1 VACSRD
7 LAPIIYA
14 QQEDMGQE
22 IEETRFT
29 AADFQ
34 EYAQRLREE
43 TALLEDWFSSNIF
56 SARDRMGGFEL
67 EAWLIDGN
75 ACPAPV
81 NQEFLKRLDNP
92 MVVPELARFNVEL
105 NDHPQHLWGSA
116 LSRFEASLGATW
128 SRCKQVAAELD
139 TYLLMIGILPTVRE
153 AELSPANMSDMKR
166 YRALNEQ
173 VLRLREGQ
181 PLELDINGRQHL
193 KTTHRSVMLEAATT
207 SFQLHLKVQ
216 PQLAVRAYNA
226 SIIASAPMV
235 AATANSPYLFGYDL
249 WDETRI
255 PLFEQSVSVGGLAGA
270 SHGPMRRVT
279 FGSGYVRNSIL
290 ECFIENEQHYPIL
303 LPMTFQEGLEQM
315 AHVRLHN
322 GTIWRWNRPLIGF
335 DYDGIPHLRIEHRV
349 VPAGPTIVD
358 AIANAAFYFGMMQ
371 ALMTLPDPAE
381 QQLPFATARDN
392 FYLAAH
398 HGLEAHVTWLE
409 GERGTVR
416 ALLLDRLLPLAR
428 RGLGI
433 LEIDPVDIDKY
444 LGIIEARV
452 AGGKTG
458 TAWQRGYVDHCGGD
472 LAAMTGAYRQ
482 HQDSGLPVHE
492 WPWSF

>member
-1 VACSRD
+1 
-7 LAPIIYA
+7 
-14 QQEDMGQE
+14 MGQE
-22 IEETRFT
+22 IEASRFT
-29 AADFQ
+29 AADFHA
-34 EYAQRLREE
+34 YANRLREE
-43 TALLEDWFSSNIF
+43 TALLEEWFNSSVF

-67 EAWLIDGN
+67 EAWLIDRN

-81 NQEFLKRLDNP
+81 NREFLKLLDNP

-105 NDHPQHLWGSA
+105 NDHPQHLSGSA
-116 LSRFEASLGATW
+116 LGRFEASLGATW
-128 SRCKQVAAELD
+128 RQCKRVAAELD
-139 TYLLMIGILPTVRE
+139 ARLLMIGILPTVRE
-153 AELSPANMSDMKR
+153 SELSPANMSDLKR

-181 PLELDINGRQHL
+181 PLELEINGRQHL
-193 KTTHRSVMLEAATT
+193 RTAHRSVMLEAATT
-207 SFQLHLKVQ
+207 SFQLHFKVQ
-216 PQLAVRAYNA
+216 QRLAVRAYNA

-235 AATANSPYLFGYDL
+235 AATSNSPYLFGYDL

-255 PLFEQSVSVGGLAGA
+255 PLFEQSVAVGGLAGA

-279 FGSGYVRNSIL
+279 FGSGYARNSIL

-335 DYDGIPHLRIEHRV
+335 DYDGLPHLRIEHRV

-358 AIANAAFYFGMMQ
+358 AIANAALFFGLMQ
-371 ALMTLPDPAE
+371 ALMARAEPAE
-381 QQLPFATARDN
+381 ERLPFAAARDN

-398 HGLEAHVTWLE
+398 HGLEAHVTWVD
-409 GERGTVR
+409 GRRGTVR
-416 ALLLDRLLPLAR
+416 ALLIDNLLPLAR
-428 RGLGI
+428 RGLGM
-433 LEIDPVDIDKY
+433 LEIDQPDIDRY
-444 LGIIEARV
+444 LGIIEARLN
-452 AGGKTG
+452 AGQTG
-458 TAWQRGYVDHCGGD
+458 TAWQRGYVARHGD
-472 LAAMTGAYRQ
+472 DMAAMTEAYRQ

-492 WPWSF
+492 WPLR